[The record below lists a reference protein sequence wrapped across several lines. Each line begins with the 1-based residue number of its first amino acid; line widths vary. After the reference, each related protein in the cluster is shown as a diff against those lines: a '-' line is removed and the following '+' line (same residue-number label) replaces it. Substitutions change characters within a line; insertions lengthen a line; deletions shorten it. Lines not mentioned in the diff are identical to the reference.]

1 MCINKCF
8 DGKYFVVDD
17 EPKNYNKIFCPKMI
31 RRILQPLIFYKME
44 KLCFML
50 LVGYAI
56 PNNGDTD
63 NTSNGKKPLKAITTT
78 TATAKNTNNGENGD
92 TATPT
97 AAKPLIFYKMEGL
110 CFMLLVGYAIP
121 NKGNTAT
128 PTAAKNSACSLWLF
142 GHSAEKKNVQPP
154 ADTLNKIATALDT
167 TADYLI
173 SGDKTEK
180 AKAAIKNSEL
190 LQSFKEMD
198 VLPEQEQTM
207 LVKIIRAYVRD
218 FKARQTYAV

>member
-1 MCINKCF
+1 MLVNFLKENKM
-8 DGKYFVVDD
+8 K
-17 EPKNYNKIFCPKMI
+17 ENLAI
-31 RRILQPLIFYKME
+31 RIQELRKQ
-44 KLCFML
+44 
-50 LVGYAI
+50 
-56 PNNGDTD
+56 
-63 NTSNGKKPLKAITTT
+63 
-78 TATAKNTNNGENGD
+78 
-92 TATPT
+92 
-97 AAKPLIFYKMEGL
+97 
-110 CFMLLVGYAIP
+110 
-121 NKGNTAT
+121 KGW
-128 PTAAKNSACSLWLF
+128 SQIEL
-142 GHSAEKKNVQPP
+142 AEKIGLSKAQMSRYETKNVQPP

-167 TADYLI
+167 TVDFLI

>member
-1 MCINKCF
+1 MLINFLK
-8 DGKYFVVDD
+8 
-17 EPKNYNKIFCPKMI
+17 ENKMKENLAV
-31 RRILQPLIFYKME
+31 RIQELRKQKGWSQIELADKIG
-44 KLCFML
+44 L
-50 LVGYAI
+50 
-56 PNNGDTD
+56 
-63 NTSNGKKPLKAITTT
+63 SKAQMSRYET
-78 TATAKNTNNGENGD
+78 
-92 TATPT
+92 
-97 AAKPLIFYKMEGL
+97 
-110 CFMLLVGYAIP
+110 
-121 NKGNTAT
+121 
-128 PTAAKNSACSLWLF
+128 
-142 GHSAEKKNVQPP
+142 KNVQPP

-167 TADYLI
+167 TIDYLI